1 MTTTLASWRD
11 GAAKRAIVDLVTSA
25 NADGSGFVPL
35 VDRIATFDNDGT
47 GDSAERARKVNARL
61 REIVP
66 DGLALDDAEIGERGK
81 S

>member
-35 VDRIATFDNDGT
+35 DRIATFDNDGT